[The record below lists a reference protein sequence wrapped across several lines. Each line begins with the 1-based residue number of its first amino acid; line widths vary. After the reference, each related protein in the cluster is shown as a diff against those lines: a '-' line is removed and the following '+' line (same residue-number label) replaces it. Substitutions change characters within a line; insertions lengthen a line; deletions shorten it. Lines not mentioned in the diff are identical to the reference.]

1 MDFVFVLTFLLVPLG
16 LIFILSLIMVVI
28 NQKSPEVEAGKTW
41 LEAMDEFSKK
51 HPFWNFIYTFSGL
64 PLSLLFQLIGPKR
77 PKTTAPS
84 DTMIYK
90 LDTKILFGFCI
101 ILSIIAI
108 QSGDY
113 LTLILGNL
121 LAFSIWYFRRKRHNA
136 ADSRY
141 ANNLTVNH
149 VTNVFNDSVISGDIN
164 IGNTIRD
171 ENQNE

>member
-1 MDFVFVLTFLLVPLG
+1 M
-16 LIFILSLIMVVI
+16 
-28 NQKSPEVEAGKTW
+28 K
-41 LEAMDEFSKK
+41 
-51 HPFWNFIYTFSGL
+51 
-64 PLSLLFQLIGPKR
+64 
-77 PKTTAPS
+77 
-84 DTMIYK
+84 YK

-108 QSGDY
+108 QAADF
-113 LTLILGNL
+113 LTLIFGNL
-121 LAFSIWYFRRKRHNA
+121 VAFSIWYIRRNSLQMKFKVLEGISQPMANQNDAEVIEKSHNVVG
-136 ADSRY
+136 SRS

>member
-1 MDFVFVLTFLLVPLG
+1 
-16 LIFILSLIMVVI
+16 MVVI
-28 NQKSPEVEAGKTW
+28 NQQSPEVETGKTW
-41 LEAMDEFSKK
+41 LEAMDEFNKK
-51 HPFWNFIYTFSGL
+51 HPIWNFIYTFSGR
-64 PLSLLFQLIGPKR
+64 PLSLLLQLIGPKR
-77 PKTTAPS
+77 PKTTVPS
-84 DTMIYK
+84 DIMKYK

-121 LAFSIWYFRRKRHNA
+121 VAFSIWYFRRKRHNA
-136 ADSRY
+136 ADNQS
-141 ANNLTVNH
+141 ANDLTVNH
-149 VTNVFNDSVISGDIN
+149 VTNVFNDSVITGEIN